1 MFLACHFLTNHTIY
15 CIQGLGPKLFLH
27 NNLRLW
33 TGAQIPHLTAQG
45 PTTAPSERR
54 LLRPATAPSS
64 ARTRLET
71 TGTLCA
77 LLRTRLR
84 TTSALLYLGGLQYG
98 DHARLLARV
107 IQRASRASFAQR
119 RQQDSSAETSTKG
132 ALQPLPAWP
141 SSRFNITLMCF
152 LAHMA

>member
-1 MFLACHFLTNHTIY
+1 MVTMSRAPLARGNH
-15 CIQGLGPKLFLH
+15 QGLQ
-27 NNLRLW
+27 RL
-33 TGAQIPHLTAQG
+33 
-45 PTTAPSERR
+45 
-54 LLRPATAPSS
+54 
-64 ARTRLET
+64 
-71 TGTLCA
+71 
-77 LLRTRLR
+77 
-84 TTSALLYLGGLQYG
+84 LQYG